1 MGTLTQAGGE
11 RVQNSP
17 LLTLNAVTMS
27 RLLVVVALIAAMVT
41 LTVALPPKVSAKD
54 IKLMRQSEIN
64 MTESVGDEVEY
75 EEKIDYGNS
84 RVKISEKD
92 AKAKNALPECA
103 KYSAGCGRC
112 TAWSSVPNMQ
122 CGYCASTKECLN
134 GNQFGPATSNCTS
147 WSWGFCPGE
156 PCNVYDTCFQC
167 VTDPFCGWCQSLA
180 QCMEGTATGPLFGQC
195 AAWEPFASSQSCS
208 SPPPEPD
215 EFQTSDYSAAS
226 KLIDPYA
233 L

>member
-103 KYSAGCGRC
+103 KYSAGCG
-112 TAWSSVPNMQ
+112 
-122 CGYCASTKECLN
+122 
-134 GNQFGPATSNCTS
+134 NCTS

-195 AAWEPFASSQSCS
+195 ATWEPFASSQSCS